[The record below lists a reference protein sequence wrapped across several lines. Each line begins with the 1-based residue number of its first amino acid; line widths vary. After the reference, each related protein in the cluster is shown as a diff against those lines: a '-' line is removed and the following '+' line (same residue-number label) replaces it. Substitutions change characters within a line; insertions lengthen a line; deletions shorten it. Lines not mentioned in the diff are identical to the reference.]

1 MTSEQKR
8 NIAILAAAAIAA
20 YFLLRPTQ
28 QVAPVVRQ
36 SEVSTPSYGPA
47 DYGNFG
53 PWIPGQYQLNNIFG
67 PGGAPFILF
76 GGDTEINIPDFMLGS
91 LSRQYIPMFGFVGI
105 AGVGAQ

>member
-1 MTSEQKR
+1 MTDEQKR
-8 NIAILAAAAIAA
+8 NLAILAAAAIAA
-20 YFLLRPTQ
+20 YFLLRKKPQ
-28 QVAPVVRQ
+28 AAPVIRQ
-36 SEVSTPSYGPA
+36 GEGSTPGYGPA
-47 DYGNFG
+47 DYENFG

-67 PGGAPFILF
+67 PGGAPFIMF